1 MSITDFEWRSGYLK
15 SHPMKTAGVI
25 FALLVRYLYTL
36 LFLYG
41 FIHKIMHGWMWSGI
55 MEGHFLKRLHELQA
69 DTSVPG
75 SFDAWAAPFQA
86 SYLQHFAIPLALPIA
101 WIVTIGEL
109 VIGVCL
115 LLGLATRMNAVF
127 GLFLLLNFAAGGY
140 YNLSIP
146 VLVVMSLIMMFLP
159 TGQWFGLDRRL
170 NRKYPDLPWF
180 R

>member
-1 MSITDFEWRSGYLK
+1 MTEFEWSSGYRK
-15 SHPMKTAGVI
+15 SHPLKTSGVVA
-25 FALLVRYLYTL
+25 ALIVRYLYTL

-41 FIHKIMHGWMWSGI
+41 FVHKIIHGWMWTG
-55 MEGHFLKRLHELQA
+55 MMREYFLKRLHELQTLA
-69 DTSVPG
+69 SITG
-75 SFDAWAAPFQA
+75 SFEARIAPFQA

-109 VIGVCL
+109 IIGVCL
-115 LLGLATRMNAVF
+115 FFGIATRLNAAF

-146 VLVVMSLIMMFLP
+146 ILVVMSFMMMFLP

-170 NRKYPDLPWF
+170 NQKYPGLPWF